1 MVPQPPRYPPPR
13 SKWPPQPPQLPVSKA
28 RPTCRPLL
36 KRPTTPPKRPSKW
49 PKGGG
54 KGDTGLGKGGKGS
67 DKGNDKGVGGSG
79 GKGIGKGFDKGSD
92 KGVGGQADS
101 DEPHWRRVVRIMSN
115 SRGAGD
121 DPTLLFKGQQLRRH
135 GVGGWGMTQGTPA
148 R

>member
-1 MVPQPPRYPPPR
+1 M
-13 SKWPPQPPQLPVSKA
+13 WPVKKA
-28 RPTCRPLL
+28 RPTGRPPL

-54 KGDTGLGKGGKGS
+54 KGDTGLGKGDTGGGKCGKGS
-67 DKGNDKGVGGSG
+67 DKGNDKGVGGKIDRGSG

-92 KGVGGQADS
+92 KGVGGKAGS
-101 DEPHWRRVVRIMSN
+101 DEPHWQRVARIMSN

-121 DPTLLFKGQQLRRH
+121 DPTLLFRGQQQRRH